1 MIITKNILS
10 VKKGIICH
18 QVNCLGIMGGGLALQ
33 IRNTYPEVYNA
44 YRDMCNVCDDK
55 RSLLGHTQFIKINDE
70 LVVANMF
77 GQYNIGG
84 NPATSY
90 PALTRALQAVNQY
103 AAFSKL
109 PIYLPFK
116 LGCGLANGN
125 WETVK
130 HIIEQTVPTATICK
144 LGSEK

>member
-1 MIITKNILS
+1 VIITKNILS

-90 PALTRALQAVNQY
+90 PALTRALQFVNQY
-103 AAFSKL
+103 STFSKL

>member
-1 MIITKNILS
+1 
-10 VKKGIICH
+10 
-18 QVNCLGIMGGGLALQ
+18 MGGGLALQ
-33 IRNTYPEVYNA
+33 IRNTYPEVYSA

-103 AAFSKL
+103 STFSKL